1 MYTDSAIDLCM
12 AFYCK
17 KDAHIG
23 ESYLRFGVC
32 KSEEALELA
41 KSRLGKVKVLDQKHD

>member
-1 MYTDSAIDLCM
+1 MTDSFSCV

-23 ESYLRFGVC
+23 EKYLRFGVC
-32 KSEEALELA
+32 KSDEALELA
-41 KSRLGKVKVLDQKHD
+41 KSRLLKVKVLS